1 MEIYVVFRSTLKT
14 EVRDTDEDSGNENE
28 SDPVHLNQKQL
39 LADAELYLIAC
50 LVVNQSAANVDSD
63 DKSIKKLQ
71 S

>member
-28 SDPVHLNQKQL
+28 SDPIHLNQKQL
-39 LADAELYLIAC
+39 LADAKLYLIAC